1 MMSSD
6 RAGDRWS
13 DLRDQAQQRW
23 GRLTT
28 SDLEAVQGRLDK
40 LVELVQD
47 RYGYSARKA
56 QREVNKF
63 IDRYGT
69 NSEAMQGTASGVIGK
84 VQSSMNRYPWAFV
97 AGALVLGVVIVGF
110 VFKPF
115 DR

>member
-1 MMSSD
+1 MNSS
-6 RAGDRWS
+6 AVNNRWS

-28 SDLEAVQGRLDK
+28 SDLDAVQGRLDK
-40 LVELVQD
+40 LVDLVQD
-47 RYGYSARKA
+47 RYGYSASKA

-63 IDRYGT
+63 IDRYAMDPDEMRDT
-69 NSEAMQGTASGVIGK
+69 ANSMIEK
-84 VQSSMNRYPWAFV
+84 VQSSMNRYPWAFI
-97 AGALVLGVVIVGF
+97 AGALIIGFVIVGF